1 MKTVVVFALL
11 LGLAA
16 ATDSSLNFTVFGV
29 GDPVI
34 YPDLQRHIAPYP
46 GVLFSELTYYDAKP
60 TDNYPNLPV
69 YASPYTTSYNPVYS
83 RSPSLSQYFRPYNQ
97 EYFNFYDLIL
107 NSGILK
113 QLYPRLRT
121 QYLNHFSRLQTS
133 RLGLYPLLNVNGL
146 VQQFNPSYNS
156 LISKIYNNFKNIRN
170 GPVTVF
176 VQSKEDPTK
185 LDAIVIQ
192 QGLETLGK
200 SRNTA
205 PLLEAIE
212 ATTGVKAAFLFNP
225 INIPASS
232 QKVSVSRYIIP
243 SGMTLSEFAKLAVL
257 APDTPFLLIIDAN
270 SPSASEI
277 KALYQTFKIGKIEV
291 TGDSVNVIPQFPVQ
305 TGHYQPQSPVSP
317 QFPVPTGSV
326 ESPFSSSSTS
336 SVASGSQS
344 ASQYTPQNPNINQ
357 ASSSP
362 ASDGLNVNSNQA
374 APTSSISSLSAV

>member
-1 MKTVVVFALL
+1 MSTEARLRNNLVHVNCNIVECPQHR
-11 LGLAA
+11 
-16 ATDSSLNFTVFGV
+16 NFIYIDILETREIIYITFESFPGV

-69 YASPYTTSYNPVYS
+69 YANPYTTSYNPVYGK
-83 RSPSLSQYFRPYNQ
+83 SPSLSQYFRPYNQ
-97 EYFNFYDLIL
+97 EYFNLYDLNL

-200 SRNTA
+200 
-205 PLLEAIE
+205 
-212 ATTGVKAAFLFNP
+212 
-225 INIPASS
+225 
-232 QKVSVSRYIIP
+232 Y
-243 SGMTLSEFAKLAVL
+243 
-257 APDTPFLLIIDAN
+257 
-270 SPSASEI
+270 
-277 KALYQTFKIGKIEV
+277 
-291 TGDSVNVIPQFPVQ
+291 
-305 TGHYQPQSPVSP
+305 
-317 QFPVPTGSV
+317 
-326 ESPFSSSSTS
+326 
-336 SVASGSQS
+336 
-344 ASQYTPQNPNINQ
+344 
-357 ASSSP
+357 
-362 ASDGLNVNSNQA
+362 
-374 APTSSISSLSAV
+374 

>member
-1 MKTVVVFALL
+1 MK
-11 LGLAA
+11 
-16 ATDSSLNFTVFGV
+16 
-29 GDPVI
+29 
-34 YPDLQRHIAPYP
+34 
-46 GVLFSELTYYDAKP
+46 
-60 TDNYPNLPV
+60 
-69 YASPYTTSYNPVYS
+69 
-83 RSPSLSQYFRPYNQ
+83 
-97 EYFNFYDLIL
+97 
-107 NSGILK
+107 
-113 QLYPRLRT
+113 
-121 QYLNHFSRLQTS
+121 
-133 RLGLYPLLNVNGL
+133 LNVN
-146 VQQFNPSYNS
+146 FYP
-156 LISKIYNNFKNIRN
+156 
-170 GPVTVF
+170 
-176 VQSKEDPTK
+176 
-185 LDAIVIQ
+185 
-192 QGLETLGK
+192 LGK

-291 TGDSVNVIPQFPVQ
+291 TQDSVNVIPQFPVQ
-305 TGHYQPQSPVSP
+305 TVHYQPQSPVSP

-344 ASQYTPQNPNINQ
+344 ASQYTPQNPNLNQ
-357 ASSSP
+357 ASSSS

-374 APTSSISSLSAV
+374 APTSSISSVFAV